1 MPYITQTTADG
12 PLNSQLQSFLAT
24 AEAQSVKLGLTAPD
38 IEAMGELY
46 TAFST
51 SLAASDTAKA
61 ASKAATTAKNTAKR
75 LARANVSAWAKIWR
89 ADENI
94 SDDLLNEL
102 MLAPHNTPGQHSAPT
117 TPTDVTASLNNESVI
132 TLKWKRNGNTSG
144 TIFSIETAED
154 GSGPWTMLDA
164 TTKTKFSTQGTPG
177 TTQWFRIV
185 AKRDGM
191 SATPTN
197 PISVWTGGQSLS
209 LQIAA

>member
-1 MPYITQTTADG
+1 MLYITQTTADG
-12 PLNSQLQSFLAT
+12 PLNSQLQSFKET
-24 AEAQSVKLGLTAPD
+24 AEANDAALGLDAAALQT
-38 IEAMGELY
+38 MTTLY
-46 TAFST
+46 SAFST
-51 SLAASDTAKA
+51 ALAAADTAKA

-75 LARANVSAWAKIWR
+75 LARANVSSWAKIWR

-94 SDDLLNEL
+94 SDELLNEL
-102 MLAPHNTPGQHSAPT
+102 MLPPHNTPGQHTAPT

-144 TIFSIETAED
+144 TIFSIEAAED

-177 TTQWFRIV
+177 TTQWFRII

-197 PISVWTGGQSLS
+197 PISVWTGGQSFS